1 MAALVQKDLLVRL
14 SGLFHFSLALSDRF
28 LVTLLD
34 LRNLLAASFHLKG
47 FLNFS
52 LQPARV

>member
-34 LRNLLAASFHLKG
+34 LRNSLAASFHLKG